1 MLRNPIFG
9 DFSGGGGEGPDSL
22 PQPPPPSGIRPWA
35 VSLSWVCMKTHQ
47 FRSLRSRY
55 KIGRLHRHKNRDLLF
70 LPRTLVG
77 KDEHVHPTLLA
88 LR

>member
-9 DFSGGGGEGPDSL
+9 DFLGGGVRTPCL
-22 PQPPPPSGIRPWA
+22 PLPL
-35 VSLSWVCMKTHQ
+35 LSAHELSPFLTN
-47 FRSLRSRY
+47 SRY
-55 KIGRLHRHKNRDLLF
+55 KIARLHRHKNRDLLF

-88 LR
+88 LW